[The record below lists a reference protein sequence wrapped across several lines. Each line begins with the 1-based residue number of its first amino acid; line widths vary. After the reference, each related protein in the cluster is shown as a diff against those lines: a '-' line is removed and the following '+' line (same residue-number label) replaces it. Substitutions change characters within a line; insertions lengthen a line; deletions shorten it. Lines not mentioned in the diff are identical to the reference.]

1 MEILCDSV
9 EETKRFASNFATKI
23 QKGTVISLN
32 GNLGAGKTTFAQG
45 FAKGMGIKQHVGSPT
60 FKLVSEY
67 IGNKMNLY
75 HVDCYR
81 LNGVA
86 DFLNMGGETLLL
98 PENGVCLFEWAS
110 IIEEVLPR
118 NVIKIDFTRFK
129 DYPERRR
136 LNIFGF
142 IDE

>member
-1 MEILCDSV
+1 MEIFCDSV
-9 EETKRFASNFATKI
+9 KQTKRFAYDFAKKI
-23 QKGTVISLN
+23 KQGTLISLN

-45 FAKGMGIKQHVGSPT
+45 FAKGMGVEQHVGSPT

-81 LNGVA
+81 LNGVT

-98 PENGVCLFEWAS
+98 PEDGVCLFEWAS
-110 IIEEVLPR
+110 IIEDVLPED
-118 NVIKIDFTRFK
+118 VIKIDFTRYK
-129 DYPERRR
+129 DEPEKRK

-142 IDE
+142 KDE